1 MYVCINFRY
10 QFPPIDPIWHKLLGF
25 FMFIVGVLSFFGNGL
40 VVYIFTTTRS
50 LRTPSNLLVV
60 NLAFSDFCMMLCMS
74 PAMVY
79 NCIHETWALGKNQL
93 MLGTYYVYFLKL
105 NLIKSKDNQIPHLWL
120 CRIDY
125 YMSAYS

>member
-10 QFPPIDPIWHKLLGF
+10 QFPPIDPIWHKLLGI

-74 PAMVY
+74 PTMVY
-79 NCIHETWALGKNQL
+79 NCIHETWALGKN
-93 MLGTYYVYFLKL
+93 
-105 NLIKSKDNQIPHLWL
+105 
-120 CRIDY
+120 
-125 YMSAYS
+125 